1 VALTALTA
9 MPSENLPLPG
19 MSTAIFQTVASV
31 PPGGTVEINRQSN
44 SGFASFAG
52 WLSIPYAPYLKD
64 RSTTLELF
72 IDGTLVV
79 TLELP
84 YSTV

>member
-31 PPGGTVEINRQSN
+31 PPGGTVEINGQSN